1 MPEFL
6 HRLLCCAVL
15 FGEVVCIL
23 GATPAPAQNVPA
35 PAPPHPSEAVMS
47 SGVGPFMA
55 GTSQLEMFAAFL
67 REIGAGDLA
76 ASQETITGRQ
86 QPCVN
91 WTMVNR
97 TTIGLSDGEWKT
109 AYAILLDGS
118 QQVSEWSD
126 QMQDALGW
134 RNGRFEADAAQRAA
148 RKAKFERF
156 SARGDAIVEQTILRL
171 RRQLGNEAFS
181 KLDAFVSHRE
191 SDSRSV
197 DRGPIRKGPVETAQ
211 IRGTAARP

>member
-1 MPEFL
+1 
-6 HRLLCCAVL
+6 
-15 FGEVVCIL
+15 
-23 GATPAPAQNVPA
+23 
-35 PAPPHPSEAVMS
+35 MS

-67 REIGAGDLA
+67 REIGAGELA
-76 ASQETITGRQ
+76 ASQDTITGRQ
-86 QPCVN
+86 QPRVN

-109 AYAILLDGS
+109 AYGILIDGS

-134 RNGRFEADAAQRAA
+134 RNGRFEADAAQQAA
-148 RKAKFERF
+148 RKAKFERL
-156 SARGDAIVEQTILRL
+156 SARGDTIVEQTMLRL

-181 KLDAFVSHRE
+181 KLDTFVSHRE
-191 SDSRSV
+191 SGGRSV

-211 IRGTAARP
+211 